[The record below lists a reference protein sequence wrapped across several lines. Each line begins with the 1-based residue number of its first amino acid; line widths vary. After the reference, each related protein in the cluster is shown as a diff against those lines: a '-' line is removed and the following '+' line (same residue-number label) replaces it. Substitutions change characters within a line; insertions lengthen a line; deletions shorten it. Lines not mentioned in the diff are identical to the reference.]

1 LVDTRRIGELL
12 VSARIVQAQDVEKAL
27 ALQAATGGRLGSI
40 LFRTGAVAE
49 EALLRALGAQL
60 DAPVLG
66 EDAPMPDEGH
76 VLAGMTESGIPL
88 DWFIDQRVLLWR
100 LPDERLAWT
109 AQDPLNPL
117 VLQSLHACCTGT
129 TLTMHLARRHDIDR
143 CLDYLARERSM
154 DALAS
159 DSDRALRDLAEEAP
173 IIELVNNILAQAVEA
188 KASDIHI
195 EAGETQFVVR
205 LRVDG
210 VLQSRMTQPME
221 RFAAVASR
229 IKLISGADIAERR
242 LPQDGRMS
250 TRVGGREFDIRVST
264 APDVHGESIVLRLL
278 PKERAD
284 LDLEHLGLEPDHLA
298 LTKSWTRESH
308 GIVLVTGPTGSG
320 KSTTLYSM
328 LAAANDG
335 NRKMITVEDPVE
347 FQLPGITQIQARP
360 DIGYSFAR
368 ALRAILRQDPDVI
381 MIGEIRDLETAEIA
395 IQAALT
401 GHLVFSTL
409 HTNDAASAFT
419 RLINMGI
426 EPFLAAAP
434 VRGLQAQRLVRVLC
448 RHCRERADV
457 PRSIVD
463 ELRAI
468 PGWDGREDWH
478 LARGCRECQGTGYR
492 GRTGI
497 YELIAVDESLQALVA
512 RNVPQDQIRSQLLAA
527 GFRTLRQDG
536 LLKASRGISSVE
548 EVIRVVSH

>member
-1 LVDTRRIGELL
+1 VDTRRIGDLL
-12 VSARIVQAQDVEKAL
+12 VAGRIVQAQDVEKAL

-40 LFRTGAVAE
+40 LFRTGAISE
-49 EALLRALGAQL
+49 ETLLRTLGTQL

-66 EDAPMPDEGH
+66 ADVAMPDEAH
-76 VLAGMTESGIPL
+76 VLAGLTESGIPL

-100 LPDERLAWT
+100 QGDERFAWT

-117 VLQSLHACCTGT
+117 VLQALHACCPGT
-129 TLTMHLARRHDIDR
+129 ALTMHLARRHDIDR
-143 CLDYLARERSM
+143 CLDYLVRERSM
-154 DALAS
+154 DAIAA
-159 DSDRALRDLAEEAP
+159 DSDRALRELAEEAP
-173 IIELVNNILAQAVEA
+173 IIELANNILSQAVEA
-188 KASDIHI
+188 KASDVHI
-195 EAGETQFVVR
+195 EAGEAQFVVR
-205 LRVDG
+205 FRVDG
-210 VLQSRMTQPME
+210 VLQSRMSQPME

-229 IKLISGADIAERR
+229 IKLISGTDIAERR

-250 TRVGGREFDIRVST
+250 IRVSGREFDVRVST
-264 APDVHGESIVLRLL
+264 APDVHGESIVMRLL
-278 PKERAD
+278 PRERAD
-284 LDLEHLGLEPDHLA
+284 LHLEHLGMESDHLA
-298 LTKSWTRESH
+298 LMQSWAHEAH

-335 NRKMITVEDPVE
+335 HRKMITVEDPVE

-360 DIGYSFAR
+360 DIGYSFGR

-409 HTNDAASAFT
+409 HTNDAVSAFT

-434 VRGLQAQRLVRVLC
+434 VRGVQAQRLVRVLC
-448 RHCRERADV
+448 RRCREPARV
-457 PRSIVD
+457 PDGIVD
-463 ELRAI
+463 ELRAVAQ
-468 PGWDGREDWH
+468 WDGTENWH
-478 LARGCRECQGTGYR
+478 VARGCPECQGTGYR

-497 YELIAVDESLQALVA
+497 YEMIAVDESLQALVA
-512 RNVPQDQIRSQLLAA
+512 RNVPQDQIRARVLAS
-527 GFRTLRQDG
+527 GLRTLRQDG
-536 LLKASRGISSVE
+536 LLKASRGLSSLE
-548 EVIRVVSH
+548 EVMRVVSH

>member
-1 LVDTRRIGELL
+1 VETRKIGELL
-12 VSARIVQAQDVEKAL
+12 VEARAVNAADVERAL
-27 ALQAATGGRLGSI
+27 QLQAAAGGRLGSI
-40 LFRTGAVAE
+40 LFRTGAVSE
-49 EALLRALGAQL
+49 EALLRALSRQL
-60 DAPVLG
+60 EAPVLG
-66 EDAPMPDEGH
+66 VDEALPDETRLQQG
-76 VLAGMTESGIPL
+76 VAETGIPA
-88 DWFIDQRVLLWR
+88 DWFIDQRVLAWPEGESGLG
-100 LPDERLAWT
+100 WT
-109 AQDPLNPL
+109 AQDPLSPL
-117 VLQSLHACCTGT
+117 VLQSLYAVARGRE
-129 TLTMHLARRHDIDR
+129 LRLHLARRHDLDQ
-143 CLDYLARERSM
+143 CLDVIARERAM
-154 DALAS
+154 QNLATGT
-159 DSDRALRDLAEEAP
+159 DKALRELAEEAP

-188 KASDIHI
+188 GASDIHI
-195 EAGETQFVVR
+195 EAGVSQFTVR

-210 VLQSRMTQPME
+210 VLHARMTQPME
-221 RFAAVASR
+221 RFPAVASR

-284 LDLEHLGLEPDHLA
+284 LDLAHLGMEADHLA
-298 LTKSWTRESH
+298 LMQEWAREAH

-347 FQLPGITQIQARP
+347 FHLPGITQIQARA

-401 GHLVFSTL
+401 GHLVLSTL
-409 HTNDAASAFT
+409 HTNDATSAFT

-434 VRGLQAQRLVRVLC
+434 MRGLQAQRLVRLLC
-448 RHCRERADV
+448 THCREPASV
-457 PRSIVD
+457 PPELLE
-463 ELRAI
+463 ELRATR
-468 PGWDGREDWH
+468 GWNGEQAWH
-478 LARGCRECQGTGYR
+478 HARGCAACQQTGYR

-497 YELIAVDESLQALVA
+497 YELVPVDEELQALVA
-512 RNVPQDQIRSQLLAA
+512 RNVPQDQLKALIRER
-527 GFRTLRQDG
+527 GWRTLRQDG
-536 LLKASRGISSVE
+536 LLKASRGLTSIE
-548 EVIRVVSH
+548 EVMRVVSQ